1 MANAIHTGS
10 QGVVYIGAVAVA
22 SIRSFSFEETQE
34 TVDATVM
41 NPAGVA
47 FRSNKATFKSW
58 SGTLDVYWT
67 TDDVA
72 ATPSTEGGAGLSP
85 GSAEVTI
92 HFWPTGNSEFEL
104 GYTGNALIT
113 SRTISS
119 SVDGMVEASV
129 SVVGVTALAIETKA

>member
-10 QGVVYIGAVAVA
+10 QGVVYIGSTAVA

-47 FRSNKATFKSW
+47 FRSNKATFKAW

-67 TDDVA
+67 TDEVA
-72 ATPSTEGGAGLSP
+72 VTNATEGGAGLTP
-85 GSAEVTI
+85 GSTEVVI

-129 SVVGVTALAIETKA
+129 SVVGTAPLAIENGV